1 MFRHSHFGGTYV
13 VQNMKAIGENQL
25 ICHKPYQ
32 KIEALNF
39 AQDKVIITTF
49 NSDIKSDFITDFF
62 LPFLSLLFFGGGG
75 EALFQIKEMNHQTK
89 KRFYSINLW
98 FLTVV
103 LVNE

>member
-39 AQDKVIITTF
+39 AQDKVIISTF

-62 LPFLSLLFFGGGG
+62 LPFLSLLFFGGGRG
-75 EALFQIKEMNHQTK
+75 SFSNKGNESSNQETILFN
-89 KRFYSINLW
+89 
-98 FLTVV
+98 
-103 LVNE
+103 

>member
-39 AQDKVIITTF
+39 AQDKVIISTF

-62 LPFLSLLFFGGGG
+62 LPFLSLLFFGRGRGSFSNKG
-75 EALFQIKEMNHQTK
+75 NESSNQETILFN
-89 KRFYSINLW
+89 
-98 FLTVV
+98 
-103 LVNE
+103 

>member
-49 NSDIKSDFITDFF
+49 NSDIKSDFIIDFF

-75 EALFQIKEMNHQTK
+75 SFSNKGNESSNQETILFN
-89 KRFYSINLW
+89 
-98 FLTVV
+98 
-103 LVNE
+103 